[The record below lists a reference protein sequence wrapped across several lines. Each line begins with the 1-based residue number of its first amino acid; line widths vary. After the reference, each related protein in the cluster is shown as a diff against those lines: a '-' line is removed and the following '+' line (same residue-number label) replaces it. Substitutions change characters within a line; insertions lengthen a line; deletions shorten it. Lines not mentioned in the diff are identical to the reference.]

1 MITVFSGGTGT
12 PKLIRGLRQ
21 ILHAHKITVVVNTA
35 EDLWMSGLYV
45 SPDIDTVQYLFSG
58 LLNTDY
64 WWGIRGDSFETFHA
78 MEKLGYTELLP
89 LGDKD
94 RATNIA
100 RAEFLRQGMTLTE
113 ATEKIAKGYGISAR
127 ILPMSD
133 QSVSSYVVCED
144 DSLMHYQE
152 YWVGRRG
159 NVNIKGVVRKTTDGL
174 PLKTTPEVI
183 SAIEESD
190 GVIIGP
196 SNPVTSIG
204 PILECAGVR
213 EALQKTFTAAV
224 SPFIGNRPVSGPA
237 ATLMK
242 AWGYEST
249 SYGTW
254 QVYKDVV
261 DLFIQDVRDTAIEVP
276 GAHRLDTMMTNEKK
290 AESLAWDLLS
300 YFPRK

>member
-21 ILHAHKITVVVNTA
+21 ILRDHEITVVVNTA
-35 EDLWMSGLYV
+35 EDIRMSGLYV

-58 LLNTDY
+58 LLNTDS

-89 LGDKD
+89 LGDRD

-100 RAEFLRQGMTLTE
+100 RAEFLRQGMSLTK
-113 ATEKIAKGYGISAR
+113 ATEKIAKGYGISAK

-133 QSVSSYVVCED
+133 QEVTSYVVCED
-144 DSLMHYQE
+144 GTLMHYQE
-152 YWVGRRG
+152 YWVKLRG
-159 NVNIKGVVRKTTDGL
+159 NVEITGVVRKTAGGE
-174 PLKTTPEVI
+174 PLKTTPEVLA
-183 SAIEESD
+183 AIEASD

-204 PILECAGVR
+204 PILECEGVR
-213 EALQKTFTAAV
+213 EALQNTFTVAV

-237 ATLMK
+237 AALMK

-261 DLFIQDVRDTAIEVP
+261 DLFIQDIKDSAIEVP

>member
-21 ILHAHKITVVVNTA
+21 ILRDHEITVVVNTA
-35 EDLWMSGLYV
+35 EDIRMSGLYV

-58 LLNTDY
+58 LLNTES
-64 WWGIRGDSFETFHA
+64 WWGIRGDSYETFHA
-78 MEKLGYTELLP
+78 MEKLGYTEMLP
-89 LGDKD
+89 LGDRD

-100 RAEFLRQGMTLTE
+100 RAEFLRQGMSLTK
-113 ATEKIAKGYGISAR
+113 ATEKIAKGYGVSAR

-133 QSVSSYVVCED
+133 QEVTSYVVCED

-152 YWVGRRG
+152 YWVKRRG
-159 NVNIKGVVRKTTDGL
+159 NVEIKGVVRKTAEGSQ
-174 PLKTTPEVI
+174 LKTTPEVI
-183 SAIEESD
+183 AAIEESD

-213 EALQKTFTAAV
+213 EALQNKFTVAV

-237 ATLMK
+237 AALMK

-261 DLFIQDVRDTAIEVP
+261 DLFIQDIKDSAIEVP

>member
-21 ILHAHKITVVVNTA
+21 ILRDHEITVVVNTA
-35 EDLWMSGLYV
+35 EDIRMSGLYV

-58 LLNTDY
+58 LLNTDS

-89 LGDKD
+89 LGDRD

-100 RAEFLRQGMTLTE
+100 RAEFLRQGMSLTK
-113 ATEKIAKGYGISAR
+113 ATEKIAKGYGISAK

-133 QSVSSYVVCED
+133 QEVTSYVVCED
-144 DSLMHYQE
+144 GTLMHYQE
-152 YWVGRRG
+152 YWVKLRG
-159 NVNIKGVVRKTTDGL
+159 NVEITGVVRKTAGGE
-174 PLKTTPEVI
+174 PLKTTPEVLA
-183 SAIEESD
+183 AIEESD

-204 PILECAGVR
+204 PILECEGVR
-213 EALQKTFTAAV
+213 EALQHTFTVAV

-237 ATLMK
+237 AALMK

-254 QVYKDVV
+254 QVYKDIV
-261 DLFIQDVRDTAIEVP
+261 DLFIQDIKDSAIEVP

>member
-21 ILHAHKITVVVNTA
+21 ILRDHEITVVVNTA

-45 SPDIDTVQYLFSG
+45 SPDIDTIQYLFSG
-58 LLNTDY
+58 LLNTES

-113 ATEKIAKGYGISAR
+113 ATEKIAKGYGVSAR

-133 QSVSSYVVCED
+133 QSVASYVVCED

-152 YWVGRRG
+152 YWVAKRG
-159 NVNIKGVVRKTTDGL
+159 NVNIKGVVRKTTDGS

-204 PILECAGVR
+204 PILECAGVS
-213 EALQKTFTAAV
+213 EALQNKFTVAV

-237 ATLMK
+237 AALMK

-261 DLFIQDVRDTAIEVP
+261 DLFIQDIKDSAIEVP